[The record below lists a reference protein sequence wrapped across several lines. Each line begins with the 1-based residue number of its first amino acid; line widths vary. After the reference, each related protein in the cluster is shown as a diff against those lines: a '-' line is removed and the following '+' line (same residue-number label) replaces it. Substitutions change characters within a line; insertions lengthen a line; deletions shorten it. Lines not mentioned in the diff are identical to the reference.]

1 MITKKPFYP
10 QRVRKINGSFA
21 FIEHKFLRNGFW
33 EALSHH
39 ELLLYLFLV
48 LVSDRKGLSYYAY
61 DRICTI
67 LRISVDEYIV
77 ARNALIKKDLIAF
90 DGHLFQVLS
99 LPNAPMAYSSKPI
112 REKKEMEQ
120 KDPATIQQI
129 IEGALLK

>member
-1 MITKKPFYP
+1 MC
-10 QRVRKINGSFA
+10 VRAVG
-21 FIEHKFLRNGFW
+21 
-33 EALSHH
+33 
-39 ELLLYLFLV
+39 V
-48 LVSDRKGLSYYAY
+48 DRSTVVIDAV
-61 DRICTI
+61 
-67 LRISVDEYIV
+67 RISVDEYIV